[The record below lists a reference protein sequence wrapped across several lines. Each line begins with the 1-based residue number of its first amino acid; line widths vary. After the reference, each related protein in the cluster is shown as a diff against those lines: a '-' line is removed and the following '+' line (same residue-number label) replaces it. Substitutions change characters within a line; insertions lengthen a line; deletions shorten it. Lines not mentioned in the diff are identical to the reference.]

1 MKIYLYYNGKSKI
14 KVKKEVISAKNQG
27 GMIKKIKKR
36 CKELDITHVQ
46 AKIEILSP
54 FGKCFVAFPVYDVK
68 PLSKLNKVDLETGHL
83 AAYNIHR
90 DRAK

>member
-1 MKIYLYYNGKSKI
+1 MEIYLYYNGKRS
-14 KVKKEVISAKNQG
+14 VKEEVISAKNAE

-36 CKELDITHVQ
+36 CKELDLTHIQ
-46 AKIEILSP
+46 AKIKVY
-54 FGKCFVAFPVYDVK
+54 GMFVAYPVYDVK
-68 PLSKLNKVDLETGHL
+68 TLRGLNNDDLTTGQL